1 MHQFLAV
8 DLGATSG
15 RVAIGSVD
23 GGAISLSI
31 VHRFAHEV
39 IENANGSFLWNWD
52 LIFSQVLHGLK
63 EAAKV
68 SKPTSLAVDSWA
80 VDYGFLSSDK
90 KIIGDIY
97 AYRDLRNEIA
107 SKALIAKLGK
117 ERIYSTTGIQF
128 LPFNTIYQ
136 LYASKQLAEYKS
148 ADKFLM
154 LPDLINFIF
163 SGAVSTEV
171 TNASSTQALNTSTRT
186 WDIELIELAGIN
198 FSLFSQ
204 LHEPGTLLG
213 KVSGYSE
220 LDGINVVAAASH
232 DTASAIAGVPFSNRE
247 VEAYISSGTWSLVG
261 IESERP
267 FTSDAAF
274 AANVTNE
281 LGVEGTVRVLKNVT
295 GMWLLEECRRTWRE
309 SGVDIGM
316 TELISLAGAAR
327 SFQTLIDPNNP
338 LFAPP
343 GDMPARIVSYCQE
356 RGLTAPTTPG
366 EFAITIFNSLA
377 HAYKKTLAEIASVT
391 GRQIRLIHI
400 LGGGSQN
407 DLLNQITADICG
419 VTVKTGPVEATLFG
433 NIAIQA
439 ISAGVV
445 KDLAQARAF
454 IKNSFT
460 SKEFTPRQRTPSP
473 SSTKS
478 ATS

>member
-15 RVAIGSVD
+15 RIAIGSVD
-23 GGAISLSI
+23 TGSISLEVI
-31 VHRFAHEV
+31 HRFSHEV
-39 IENANGSFLWNWD
+39 SEHASGALLWNWD
-52 LIFSQVLHGLK
+52 YILSEVLLGLH
-63 EAAKV
+63 AAVKV
-68 SKPTSLAVDSWA
+68 SKPVSLAVDSWA
-80 VDYGFLSSDK
+80 VDYGFISGDK
-90 KIIGDIY
+90 EIIGDIH

-107 SKALIAKLGK
+107 SRELIGKLGK

-136 LYASKQLAEYKS
+136 LYASRGLAEYKS

-163 SGAVSTEV
+163 SGVISTEV
-171 TNASSTQALNTSTRT
+171 TNASSTQALNTSTRK
-186 WDIELIELAGIN
+186 WDQELIELADLN
-198 FSLFSQ
+198 FSLFST
-204 LHEPGTLLG
+204 LHEPGTSLG
-213 KVSGYSE
+213 KVNGHPG

-232 DTASAIAGVPFSNRE
+232 DTASAIAGIPFGNPE

-267 FTSDAAF
+267 FTTSAAF

-309 SGVDIGM
+309 SGIDIEM
-316 TELISLAGAAR
+316 SELINGAQKAQAF
-327 SFQTLIDPNNP
+327 STLIDPNDP

-343 GDMPARIVSYCQE
+343 GDMPTRIVNYCLE
-356 RGLTAPTTPG
+356 RGLVAPSTPG

-377 HAYKKTLAEIASVT
+377 HAYKKTLAEIATVT
-391 GRQIRLIHI
+391 GRRIELIHI

-419 VTVKTGPVEATLFG
+419 IKVKTGPVEATLLG
-433 NIAIQA
+433 NIAVQA

-445 KDLAQARAF
+445 ENLAQAREL

-460 SKEFTPRQRTPSP
+460 SKEFTPR
-473 SSTKS
+473 
-478 ATS
+478 

>member
-15 RVAIGSVD
+15 RVALGSIAD
-23 GGAISLSI
+23 GAISLSI
-31 VHRFAHEV
+31 VHRFTHEV
-39 IENANGSFLWNWD
+39 IEDPSGSLLWNWD

-80 VDYGFLSSDK
+80 VDYGFISSDK
-90 KIIGDIY
+90 EIIGDIH

-107 SKALIAKLGK
+107 SKALITKLGK

-128 LPFNTIYQ
+128 LTFNTIYQ
-136 LYASKQLAEYKS
+136 LYASKELAEYKN

-163 SGAVSTEV
+163 SGVISTEV

-186 WDIELIELAGIN
+186 WDKALIELAGIN
-198 FSLFSQ
+198 YSLFSK

-213 KVSGYSE
+213 TISGYPE
-220 LDGINVVAAASH
+220 LNGIKVVAAASH
-232 DTASAIAGVPFSNRE
+232 DTASAIAGIPFGNRE

-309 SGVDIGM
+309 SGSDVEM
-316 TELISLAGAAR
+316 TELIALAEAAR
-327 SFQTLIDPNNP
+327 GFQTLIDPNDP

-343 GDMPARIVSYCQE
+343 GDMPKRIVDYCDE
-356 RGLTAPTTPG
+356 RGLAAPSTPG

-377 HAYKKTLAEIASVT
+377 HAYKKTLAEIAAVS
-391 GRQIRLIHI
+391 GRRINLIHI

-433 NIAIQA
+433 NIAVQA
-439 ISAGVV
+439 ISAGAV
-445 KDLAQARAF
+445 KDLAEARAL

-460 SKEFTPRQRTPSP
+460 SKEFTPH
-473 SSTKS
+473 
-478 ATS
+478 

>member
-1 MHQFLAV
+1 M
-8 DLGATSG
+8 
-15 RVAIGSVD
+15 
-23 GGAISLSI
+23 
-31 VHRFAHEV
+31 
-39 IENANGSFLWNWD
+39 
-52 LIFSQVLHGLK
+52 
-63 EAAKV
+63 
-68 SKPTSLAVDSWA
+68 
-80 VDYGFLSSDK
+80 
-90 KIIGDIY
+90 
-97 AYRDLRNEIA
+97 RNEIA

-128 LPFNTIYQ
+128 LTFNTIYQ
-136 LYASKQLAEYKS
+136 LYASKELAAYKT

-163 SGAVSTEV
+163 SGVISTEV

-186 WDIELIELAGIN
+186 WDKELIELAGIN
-198 FSLFSQ
+198 YSLFSK

-213 KVSGYSE
+213 TVSGYPE
-220 LDGINVVAAASH
+220 LDGIKVVAAASH
-232 DTASAIAGVPFSNRE
+232 DTASAIAGIPFGNRE

-309 SGVDIGM
+309 SGSDVEM
-316 TELISLAGAAR
+316 TELIASAEAAR
-327 SFQTLIDPNNP
+327 GFQTLIDPNDP

-343 GDMPARIVSYCQE
+343 GDMPKRIVDYCRE
-356 RGLTAPTTPG
+356 RGLTAPSTPG

-377 HAYKKTLAEIASVT
+377 HAYKKTLDEIAAVS
-391 GRQIRLIHI
+391 GRRINLIHI

-433 NIAIQA
+433 NIAVQA
-439 ISAGVV
+439 ISAGAV
-445 KDLAQARAF
+445 KDLAEARAL

-460 SKEFTPRQRTPSP
+460 SKEFTPR
-473 SSTKS
+473 
-478 ATS
+478 

>member
-15 RVAIGSVD
+15 RVAIGSVAD
-23 GGAISLSI
+23 GAISLSI
-31 VHRFAHEV
+31 VHRFSHEV
-39 IENANGSFLWNWD
+39 IEDPNGSLLWNWD

-63 EAAKV
+63 EAVKV

-80 VDYGFLSSDK
+80 VDYGFISRDK
-90 KIIGDIY
+90 KIIGDIH

-107 SKALIAKLGK
+107 SKALIAKLGR

-136 LYASKQLAEYKS
+136 LFASRDLAEYKD

-163 SGAVSTEV
+163 SGAISTEV
-171 TNASSTQALNTSTRT
+171 TNASSTQALNTSTRM
-186 WDIELIELAGIN
+186 WDKELIELAEIDY
-198 FSLFSQ
+198 SLFSQ

-213 KVSGYSE
+213 PVAGFAE

-232 DTASAIAGVPFSNRE
+232 DTASAIAGIPFGNRE

-309 SGVDIGM
+309 SGSDLEM
-316 TELISLAGAAR
+316 SELISLAQDAR
-327 SFQTLIDPNNP
+327 AFQTLIDPNDP

-343 GDMPARIVSYCQE
+343 GDMPTRIVNYCLE
-356 RGLTAPTTPG
+356 RGLTAPATPG

-377 HAYKKTLAEIASVT
+377 HAYKKTLAEITTVT
-391 GRQIRLIHI
+391 GRTINLIHI

-419 VTVKTGPVEATLFG
+419 VKVVTGPVEATLMG
-433 NIAIQA
+433 NIAVQA
-439 ISAGVV
+439 IAAGAV
-445 KDLAQARAF
+445 KNLAEARAL

-460 SKEFTPRQRTPSP
+460 SKEFTPR
-473 SSTKS
+473 
-478 ATS
+478 